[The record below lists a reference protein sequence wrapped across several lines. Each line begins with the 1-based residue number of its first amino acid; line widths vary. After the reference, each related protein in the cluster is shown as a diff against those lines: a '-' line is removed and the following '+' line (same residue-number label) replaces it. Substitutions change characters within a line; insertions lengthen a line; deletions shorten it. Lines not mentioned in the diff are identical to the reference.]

1 MKSLTSALLFIM
13 MMSLIPGWSYADEY
27 DQEEIIY
34 QMEPLIVI
42 DTRLPSHPQDSPFD
56 VAIIPGEEIADNQDL
71 ADVVGDETG
80 IDLRRY
86 GGAGTV
92 GSLAVRGSSANQVLV
107 LYDRIPIN
115 SAYGG
120 EVGLNTIILVGIR
133 QVELLRGPAS
143 ALYGANAL
151 GGVINL
157 VNLPLDIYGDGLPHG
172 TFSTTL
178 GSDNHYSTTA
188 NVKWFGEYLSLNGA
202 FTTQHDDGFREN
214 SDLEKMGGSFRID
227 FHLPGDGRIFA
238 ATTKGSG
245 ELGVIGPLS
254 MEDATAR
261 QWDWSQM
268 FYGGASLPLWS
279 DAQADVTVYRR
290 QSERLYKSDMWM
302 TESDHQLTTS
312 GAIADFH
319 ISLPYYQ
326 QVLLSG
332 EFCDDYLISTDIG
345 EQRGRNYALLIQDL
359 FKYGPLELVGGVRY
373 DKHKQWG
380 GEVSPRIG
388 ARYALAEWLS
398 LRGAYAR
405 GFRAPTMTELY
416 WPVDPYFGGGG
427 NPNLIPEH
435 SWALEAGVE
444 LHPLTTVGVS
454 MTAYYQ
460 RYEDLISGWPP
471 ENIAEARSL
480 GGELSTWW
488 EMGYGLSFEG
498 SYSYNHMTGREM
510 TSREGAWLDYHPRHL
525 IRAGMEWTGN
535 LLRGL
540 RLTTELGMDY
550 TSAQNATYFDMSSFQ
565 YVTTELPANTLLS
578 AKLRVDFSPFFG
590 ELRVENLTN
599 QQYQQVY
606 DYPMPGR
613 QFYISGG
620 FKF

>member
-13 MMSLIPGWSYADEY
+13 MMSLIPGWSYPDEY

-42 DTRLPSHPQDSPFD
+42 DTRLPSHPEDSPFD
-56 VAIIPGEEIADNQDL
+56 VAIILGEEIAGNQDL

-120 EVGLNTIILVGIR
+120 DVDLNTVVLGGIR

-188 NVKWFGEYLSLNGA
+188 NIKWFGEYLSLNGA
-202 FTTQHDDGFREN
+202 FTTHHDDGFRGN

-227 FHLPGDGRIFA
+227 FHLPRDGQIFA
-238 ATTKGSG
+238 ATTKGNG

-268 FYGGASLPLWS
+268 FYGGATLPLWS
-279 DAQADVTVYRR
+279 DAQADVTVYHR
-290 QSERLYKSDMWM
+290 QSERLYKSDIWM
-302 TESDHQLTTS
+302 TESDHQLTTT

-319 ISLPYYQ
+319 ISLPYFQ

-388 ARYALAEWLS
+388 ARYALSEWLS

-435 SWALEAGVE
+435 SWTLEGGVE
-444 LHPLTTVGVS
+444 LHPLTMVGVS
-454 MTAYYQ
+454 MTGYYQ
-460 RYEDLISGWPP
+460 RYKDLISGWPP
-471 ENIAEARSL
+471 QNIAEARSL

-498 SYSYNHMTGREM
+498 SYSYNDMTDG
-510 TSREGAWLDYHPRHL
+510 EGEWLDYHPRHL
-525 IRAGMEWTGN
+525 IRAGMEWTGG
-535 LLRGL
+535 LLRGSQ
-540 RLTTELGMDY
+540 LTIGLWADY
-550 TSAQNATYFDMSSFQ
+550 TSARNATYLDMTTFQ

-578 AKLRVDFSPFFG
+578 AKLRVDFSLFFG
-590 ELRVENLTN
+590 ELRVENLTD